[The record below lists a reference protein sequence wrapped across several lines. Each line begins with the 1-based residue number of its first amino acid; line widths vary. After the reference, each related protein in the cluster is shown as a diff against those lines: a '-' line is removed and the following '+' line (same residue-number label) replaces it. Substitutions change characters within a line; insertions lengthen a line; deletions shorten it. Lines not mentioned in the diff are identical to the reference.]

1 MNSSW
6 WTNPLHQK
14 ASCVTE
20 PTQSEPPNSI
30 PLRHRKAITHVG
42 VARGSAR
49 GGQDENKQPRDRNSG
64 A

>member
-1 MNSSW
+1 MRL
-6 WTNPLHQK
+6 LHRLQLD
-14 ASCVTE
+14 
-20 PTQSEPPNSI
+20 QLLLWIDLQHPNSI